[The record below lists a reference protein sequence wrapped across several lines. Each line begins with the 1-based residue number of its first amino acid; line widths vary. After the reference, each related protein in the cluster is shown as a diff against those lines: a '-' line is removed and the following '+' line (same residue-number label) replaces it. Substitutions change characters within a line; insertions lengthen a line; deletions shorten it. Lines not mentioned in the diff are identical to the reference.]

1 MCLTEIWSG
10 DIYENILNNVDG
22 KSRIFSNHIL
32 HSHHNMR
39 RRVTSEDGFQ
49 CSFECTL
56 GIQEANKP
64 NLTGQMANAHLY
76 ASKRIMISARG
87 N

>member
-10 DIYENILNNVDG
+10 DICEDILNNVDG
-22 KSRIFSNHIL
+22 KSHIFSNHIL
-32 HSHHNMR
+32 HSHNMR

>member
-32 HSHHNMR
+32 HSHYNMR
-39 RRVTSEDGFQ
+39 RRVRSGDGFQ

-56 GIQEANKP
+56 CIQEANKP
-64 NLTGQMANAHLY
+64 N
-76 ASKRIMISARG
+76 
-87 N
+87 